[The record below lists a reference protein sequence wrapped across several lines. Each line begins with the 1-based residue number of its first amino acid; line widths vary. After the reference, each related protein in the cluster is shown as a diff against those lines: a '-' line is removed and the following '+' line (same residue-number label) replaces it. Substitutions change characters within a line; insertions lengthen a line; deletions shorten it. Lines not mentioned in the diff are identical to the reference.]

1 MKKRALASVSS
12 DTAFQIVVDILL
24 VIIGLVTLYPLL
36 FVVSASISDP
46 NLVATGKVILLPKGI
61 DFSGY
66 RLIFTNENIVTGY
79 RNSLYYTVVGT
90 ILNLIVTFSAAY
102 AFRGVSCPGARSLT

>member
-36 FVVSASISDP
+36 FVV
-46 NLVATGKVILLPKGI
+46 
-61 DFSGY
+61 
-66 RLIFTNENIVTGY
+66 
-79 RNSLYYTVVGT
+79 
-90 ILNLIVTFSAAY
+90 
-102 AFRGVSCPGARSLT
+102 

>member
-61 DFSGY
+61 DF
-66 RLIFTNENIVTGY
+66 RLRLHEASDIMAL
-79 RNSLYYTVVGT
+79 SQ
-90 ILNLIVTFSAAY
+90 
-102 AFRGVSCPGARSLT
+102 